1 MNLNYEMKK
10 LIVFGAG
17 ASFGSEKDSMLPLSV
32 SLFTKLVE
40 KYPDSWGQIGEETAS
55 VFHEDFEKGMEHI
68 ANNESALLVDLQKS
82 MAKFFIKFRPSE
94 KSLYVKLAQK
104 MKEAKWDG
112 SIATLNYDRLLQL
125 SLKKSGLIQTFDS
138 AIFPEIQ
145 VCYPHGCC
153 NFFFKGITATNG
165 IHVDKNTLLFPGNR
179 SVVVRKGGHM
189 SAAGPILSTSGG
201 EEISSHN
208 GSSINYSPEGLVTQG
223 EPIHVAESLSDFFSE
238 IYAPFPPIM
247 SYFTRSK
254 FTLSCKNF
262 IDEHRIKLGNLIA
275 SADDIV
281 IIGIRIRE
289 EDKHVWEPLSKT
301 SARITYCAGNEIEK
315 YLEWANTNRLNH
327 QDDLK
332 LNGYWKENFDKI
344 CSVLD
349 L

>member
-1 MNLNYEMKK
+1 MKK

-17 ASFGSEKDSMLPLSV
+17 ASFGSEKDDMPPLSA

-40 KYPDSWGQIGEETAS
+40 RYPNSWGQMDEETARL
-55 VFHEDFEKGMEHI
+55 FQDDFEKGMEKI
-68 ANNESALLVDLQKS
+68 AKDESAMLTDLQKS
-82 MAKFFIKFRPSE
+82 MAKYFVHFRPSKE
-94 KSLYVKLAQK
+94 NLYVKLTQK
-104 MKEAKWDG
+104 IKEAKWDG

-125 SLKKSGLIQTFDS
+125 SLKKSGLKQTFDS
-138 AIFPEIQ
+138 SIFPKIQ

-165 IHVDKNTLLFPGNR
+165 ISIDRHALRFTGNR
-179 SVVVRKGGHM
+179 SVVVCEGGHM
-189 SAAGPILSTSGG
+189 SAAGPILSTNGG

-208 GSSINYSPEGLVTQG
+208 GSSINYSSEGLVTQG

-315 YLEWANTNRLNH
+315 YLEWANTDRLNH

-332 LNGYWKENFDKI
+332 LKGYWKENFDKI
-344 CSVLD
+344 CSVLE